1 MLLPHAK
8 RLTLL
13 VVLFAAAGCGSGTSS
28 TSRPGALTNTGAA
41 TSAGAVQVT
50 INNFAFSPVVV
61 QARVGETVVWVNDD
75 APPHNVTYVSG
86 PSFTSSSTVMKTGAK
101 FSVKLGQ
108 AGRIR
113 YYCTLHP
120 WMKATIVV
128 AP

>member
-1 MLLPHAK
+1 MI
-8 RLTLL
+8 
-13 VVLFAAAGCGSGTSS
+13 AGQSPAPITS
-28 TSRPGALTNTGAA
+28 TTRNPGVTPRP
-41 TSAGAVQVT
+41 
-50 INNFAFSPVVV
+50 FSPAVV

-86 PSFTSSSTVMKTGAK
+86 PSFTSSPTVMKTGAK